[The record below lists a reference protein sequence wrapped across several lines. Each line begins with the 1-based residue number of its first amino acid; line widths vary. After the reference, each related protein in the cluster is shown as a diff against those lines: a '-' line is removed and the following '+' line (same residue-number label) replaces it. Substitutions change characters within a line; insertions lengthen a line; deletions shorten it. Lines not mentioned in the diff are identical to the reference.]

1 MFFQTILSFVLSRKI
16 IKIYNDIVQTHGNS
30 RIKDFRKYEKLKY
43 KLKKPKLDIN
53 FWNNYKQIN
62 VYPKFL
68 NFKLPN
74 VSNKDVLSICKR
86 LLHSAFNKRNKE
98 PQHVS
103 KELSR
108 SETFLFKQLSIIDF
122 CILNRFITSHNKKL
136 IQKSL
141 NTQQKKISSL
151 TRNCSLSAFTSNE
164 IITNLTQGGLYFS
177 IQPDKTLKSEIF
189 TTFEKINRSFI
200 NNLKSEETKNQI
212 NAHLSY
218 ITILISTTKNLLH
231 VHYVDI
237 TSYET
242 LGKIKTSL

>member
-1 MFFQTILSFVLSRKI
+1 MFFQTILSFALSRKI
-16 IKIYNDIVQTHGNS
+16 IKIYNDIVQKHGNA

-74 VSNKDVLSICKR
+74 VSNKDALSISKR

-108 SETFLFKQLSIIDF
+108 SETFFDF

-136 IQKSL
+136 VQKSL

-151 TRNCSLSAFTSNE
+151 TRNCRLSAFTSNE

-212 NAHLSY
+212 TAHLSY
-218 ITILISTTKNLLH
+218 ITN
-231 VHYVDI
+231 
-237 TSYET
+237 SYFYN
-242 LGKIKTSL
+242 